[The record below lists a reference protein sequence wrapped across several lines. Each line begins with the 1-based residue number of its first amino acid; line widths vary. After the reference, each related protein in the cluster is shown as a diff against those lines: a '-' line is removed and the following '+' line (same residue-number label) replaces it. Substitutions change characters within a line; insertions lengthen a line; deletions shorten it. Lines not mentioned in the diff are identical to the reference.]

1 MLPVTQSLINLCNGE
16 NNVPVSRTPATN
28 VEEATSLNKGTTIN
42 LKWKE
47 ESTNLNNGNIGLTTE
62 INKLEDLVPA
72 TQSLINL
79 CNGENNVPV
88 SWTPATNVEEATSLN
103 KGTTMMTTGKNLVL
117 GPASSV
123 QSPKNQCNGDNN
135 EETRRISTRNKKAPI
150 TLSNDFLL

>member
-1 MLPVTQSLINLCNGE
+1 MKLLSKARPV
-16 NNVPVSRTPATN
+16 
-28 VEEATSLNKGTTIN
+28 IN

-62 INKLEDLVPA
+62 IDRVEDLVPA
-72 TQSLINL
+72 THSLINL

-88 SWTPATNVEEATSLN
+88 SRTPSTNVEEATSLN

-117 GPASSV
+117 GPSSSV

-135 EETRRISTRNKKAPI
+135 ED
-150 TLSNDFLL
+150 L